1 MATNITTDNLQT
13 ADTLESLG
21 AGTENGSFLICG
33 KGSKLYQLPY
43 ERLKKNVGGSVVIPT
58 GKPSSLAIGEMWIE
72 SVLESQ
78 TEKLFNDFSI
88 LVDFSKVGSYAFNN
102 NVLYFLDYNGVPYSY
117 DFTNTSLTK
126 ISETNGY
133 SAIICY
139 SDFVIFFHTHD
150 MGITFGID
158 IATNEKITAPTT
170 AESMSFSGMTVY
182 QIVSNNYPYDAY
194 NGIVLFDNESTYSL
208 FVFSKNGTEWAIS
221 NEKSINFSEIETTTG
236 EKQKNVYFYPLFISS
251 IFESIQVFSTNLNIL
266 CCDTESL
273 TVDDEETPIEIEEIK
288 SIFWLIDVITTDP
301 EYTYEYELAIITNKD
316 VKIINLSTREIKTY
330 SLFENNNVTSTIV
343 DVKPLSST
351 CFFALQKTINYQY
364 SIVKYEIE
372 KNYSYEVSFVSEI
385 ERELK
390 TNIFNVQG
398 FYIDPTQMKN
408 YLDGLIIEPPIVLVG
423 QGDYG
428 GVAGSAFENVYSQS
442 VKINLSNGVK
452 TLLTE

>member
-13 ADTLESLG
+13 ADTLEALG
-21 AGTENGSFLICG
+21 AGTESGSFLICG

-72 SVLESQ
+72 SVGSQ

-102 NVLYFLDYNGVPYSY
+102 NVLYFLDNNGVPYSY

-126 ISETNGY
+126 IDEASGY

-139 SDFVIFFHTHD
+139 SDFVIFFHKYD
-150 MGITFGID
+150 MKITFGLD

-170 AESMSFSGMTVY
+170 AESMSFAGTTVY

-221 NEKSINFSEIETTTG
+221 NEKSIDFSEIETTTG
-236 EKQKNVYFYPLFISS
+236 EKQKNICVVVATNNNDVTEISCAFGSTNQNVFYINKNEINSVATDEDIKNVLYLTCYGDTITEGDFLFITDSE
-251 IFESIQVFSTNLNIL
+251 IKILNIVKNEL
-266 CCDTESL
+266 YSYPIYS
-273 TVDDEETPIEIEEIK
+273 DEK
-288 SIFWLIDVITTDP
+288 TT
-301 EYTYEYELAIITNKD
+301 N
-316 VKIINLSTREIKTY
+316 
-330 SLFENNNVTSTIV
+330 TIV
-343 DVKPLSST
+343 DIKQFSNT
-351 CFFALQKTINYQY
+351 CLFVLQKTSSYQY
-364 SIVKYEIE
+364 AVVKYELE
-372 KNYSYEVSFVSEI
+372 ADGTEETVYNVEI

-408 YLDGLIIEPPIVLVG
+408 YLDGLIIEPPIVLIG
-423 QGDYG
+423 QGDNYG
-428 GVAGSAFENVYSQS
+428 GVAGSTFENVYSQS

>member
-13 ADTLESLG
+13 ADTLEALG
-21 AGTENGSFLICG
+21 AGTESGSFLICG

-139 SDFVIFFHTHD
+139 SDFVIFFHKYN

-170 AESMSFSGMTVY
+170 AESMGFAGTTVY

-194 NGIVLFDNESTYSL
+194 NGIVLFDNESSYSL

-236 EKQKNVYFYPLFISS
+236 EKQKNVCCLVAVLNNDVSQ
-251 IFESIQVFSTNLNIL
+251 IQCDLISTNQNIFYAGLNEISEL
-266 CCDTESL
+266 DTIDANIKNCAFLVSYGEGDTERDIL
-273 TVDDEETPIEIEEIK
+273 
-288 SIFWLIDVITTDP
+288 LITD
-301 EYTYEYELAIITNKD
+301 TD
-316 VKIINLSTREIKTY
+316 VKILNIVKNETY
-330 SLFENNNVTSTIV
+330 SFPIFTNETVTNNIIDIKLYSN
-343 DVKPLSST
+343 T

-364 SIVKYEIE
+364 AIVKYELE
-372 KNYSYEVSFVSEI
+372 ADGTEETTYNAAI

-423 QGDYG
+423 QGDYYG
-428 GVAGSAFENVYSQS
+428 GVAGSTFENVYSQS

>member
-21 AGTENGSFLICG
+21 AGTESGSFLICG

-43 ERLKKNVGGSVVIPT
+43 ERLKKNMGGSVVIPT

-88 LVDFSKVGSYAFNN
+88 IVDFSTVGSYAFNN
-102 NVLYFLDYNGVPYSY
+102 NVLYFLDVNGAPYSY
-117 DFTNTSLTK
+117 DSTNASLTK
-126 ISETNGY
+126 ISEANGY

-139 SDFVIFFHTHD
+139 SDFVIFFYKYD
-150 MGITFGID
+150 MKITFGID

-170 AESMSFSGMTVY
+170 AESMGFASTTVY

-194 NGIVLFDNESTYSL
+194 NGIVLFDNESSYSL

-221 NEKSINFSEIETTTG
+221 NEKSIDFSEIETTTG
-236 EKQKNVYFYPLFISS
+236 EKQKNICVVVAALNNDVTEISCA
-251 IFESIQVFSTNLNIL
+251 FGSTNQNVFYI
-266 CCDTESL
+266 DKN
-273 TVDDEETPIEIEEIK
+273 EIDSVATDEEIK
-288 SIFWLIDVITTDP
+288 NVLYLACHGGTNTEGDFLFITDSEIKILNVVKNESYSHP
-301 EYTYEYELAIITNKD
+301 IYSDEKITN
-316 VKIINLSTREIKTY
+316 
-330 SLFENNNVTSTIV
+330 TIV
-343 DVKPLSST
+343 DIKQFSNT
-351 CFFALQKTINYQY
+351 CLFVLQKTSNYQY
-364 SIVKYEIE
+364 AVVKYELE
-372 KNYSYEVSFVSEI
+372 ADGTEETVYNAEI

-398 FYIDPTQMKN
+398 LYIDPTQMKN
-408 YLDGLIIEPPIVLVG
+408 YLDGLITEPPIVLVG
-423 QGDYG
+423 QGDTYG
-428 GVAGSAFENVYSQS
+428 GIAASTFENVYSQS